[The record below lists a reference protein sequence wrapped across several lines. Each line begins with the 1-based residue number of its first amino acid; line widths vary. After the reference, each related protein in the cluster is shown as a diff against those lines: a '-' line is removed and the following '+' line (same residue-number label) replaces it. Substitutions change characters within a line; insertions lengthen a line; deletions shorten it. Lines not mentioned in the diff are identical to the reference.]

1 MLVITRSMKAQTV
14 IIGDNIRLTLQG
26 ITPEYARFTVSRA
39 QGSTNEIYALLINQ
53 EAEIA
58 PGVTLKLLTLKKH
71 QVRIGIAAP
80 LNVAVHREEIH
91 NKIQAGVPR
100 QQVRTPTEIIDML
113 DKPIK
118 QPTITYKGKRK

>member
-1 MLVITRSMKAQTV
+1 MKAQTI
-14 IIGDNIRLTLQG
+14 IIGDNILLTLQG

-39 QGSTNEIYALLINQ
+39 QGSTNEIYALLAGQ

-80 LNVAVHREEIH
+80 RRVAVHREEIY
-91 NKIQAGVPR
+91 NKIKAGVPC
-100 QQVRTPTEIIDML
+100 QQVRTPTEIIDL
-113 DKPIK
+113 IDKPVK
-118 QPTITYKGKRK
+118 KTTITYKGKRR